1 MTFDRISS
9 LSEAWH
15 SAVWRSLERRRRAP
29 ERAHLKVR
37 ERGAQPPTQP
47 AAVRPSNAVAER
59 VGFEPTKSF
68 DSALFKSAAI
78 NRSATSPAVRI
89 PAPIEV
95 PSPPDPA
102 KDSRGGPQTGYPR
115 ATRRNSAHH
124 LGG

>member
-9 LSEAWH
+9 LSDAWR

-29 ERAHLKVR
+29 ERAHLRVR
-37 ERGAQPPTQP
+37 ERGAQPQTQP

-78 NRSATSPAVRI
+78 YRSATSPAVRI
-89 PAPIEV
+89 PATFEASVAPDQSFAIASRPRYGRRTSGTSIE
-95 PSPPDPA
+95 PSG
-102 KDSRGGPQTGYPR
+102 RW
-115 ATRRNSAHH
+115 
-124 LGG
+124 